1 MIIIEA
7 RTQKKRVG
15 VNIITVYG
23 TDAEIANEF
32 AAAMAAV
39 VRHMEPINGGTHE
52 DIIRQITENAIR
64 ALPNTREVIKY
75 DAGKRN

>member
-7 RTQKKRVG
+7 RTEKKRVST
-15 VNIITVYG
+15 NIITVYG
-23 TDAEIANEF
+23 TETEIAHEF

-39 VRHMEPINGGTHE
+39 ASHMEPINGGTHE
-52 DIIRQITENAIR
+52 DIIRKIAENAIR